1 MTGQAARR
9 RGTAARAALARV
21 ASAAVLANAT
31 WFSATAIVP
40 ALERDWALT
49 GAGAAWLVVV
59 VQVGF
64 VVGSL
69 AAAVSNLPDRVEPR
83 RLMAAAALLAAV
95 ANLGLLFAN
104 GLPVALPSRF
114 VVGVALAGIYAPG
127 VRLVATHYAR
137 GRGVATGVVVGALT
151 LGSGSP
157 NLVRGLGDVPWQVT
171 IIVTSGLAVA
181 SAIVVFP
188 VRTGPGAVS
197 PPPLDLGAAARAMVH
212 DRPLRLATAGY
223 LGHMWELYALW
234 AWMATFYIASRT
246 TSAGVAPSVSETGV
260 VVFAAIGVAGMAGSV
275 VAGRLA
281 DQLGRTAITSGA
293 MIISGCCCLVSPLA
307 YADPGDRAPAVGG
320 LGDRGLRAVLGGFQ
334 NSPNRAMRARC
345 WRCNWRWDSRS
356 PW

>member
-104 GLPVALPSRF
+104 GLAFP
-114 VVGVALAGIYAPG
+114 AGWP
-127 VRLVATHYAR
+127 R
-137 GRGVATGVVVGALT
+137 
-151 LGSGSP
+151 
-157 NLVRGLGDVPWQVT
+157 
-171 IIVTSGLAVA
+171 
-181 SAIVVFP
+181 
-188 VRTGPGAVS
+188 
-197 PPPLDLGAAARAMVH
+197 
-212 DRPLRLATAGY
+212 
-223 LGHMWELYALW
+223 
-234 AWMATFYIASRT
+234 
-246 TSAGVAPSVSETGV
+246 
-260 VVFAAIGVAGMAGSV
+260 
-275 VAGRLA
+275 
-281 DQLGRTAITSGA
+281 
-293 MIISGCCCLVSPLA
+293 
-307 YADPGDRAPAVGG
+307 
-320 LGDRGLRAVLGGFQ
+320 
-334 NSPNRAMRARC
+334 
-345 WRCNWRWDSRS
+345 
-356 PW
+356 